1 MGRVKMYFKF
11 DKFHVCVI
19 FFSMMRRLLFIGII
33 IIFLS
38 FPFGAFSSTGETG
51 GVENIFSYGA
61 GLRALGM
68 GGAFTAIAGDS
79 SLVYWNPGAMA
90 FNQYKEISLFGLRTI
105 ADSYYVSGF
114 YTNPTVSLG
123 ALGFGGLGVY
133 TSGIESYDS
142 SGAPITTEKN
152 SYLHYQILLAY
163 GYNFKWGLGV
173 GSTVKIEQMNLL
185 DYTGTGASFDIGFY
199 FNPKRPEWLSI
210 GAVVQDVYGTGIK
223 LGSEYEKNTRIYKL
237 GVGTSFKLGANKRTT
252 LTFDLDGRM
261 FTDNYNPTKPE
272 LYYDLSFGT
281 EVNFSDR
288 LMFRAGY
295 REFEPQNIFQSLPQ
309 GLSLGMGIR
318 QWGIGIDYAVSFE
331 DPTWQG
337 TAELLMRLGISYRFG
352 LSIDEKKRLEK
363 QRIEQEIQKGIR
375 KATEKYQKQLE
386 ELSAKYEADK
396 QRVIQ
401 ELEQKYQ
408 EKIAKIDQTIE
419 KTRQEIIADLT
430 AQFEAEK
437 NRALEE
443 LRQNYEAQRAAL
455 ESQLS
460 QERTT
465 YERQIATL
473 QRRYEEEKRALEQKI
488 VADETFKSEKYAKAL
503 ELYAAG
509 EYEDALA
516 ELEAIARFDPNYL
529 DVQDYINKAKAATKD
544 VRSYPPEIMN
554 IYYRGIDLFVQK
566 KYEEAIAEWQKI
578 LEIDPYNQLAL
589 RNIKEAEQRLRKLRE
604 LKKK

>member
-1 MGRVKMYFKF
+1 MNFKF
-11 DKFHVCVI
+11 DKFPVCVI
-19 FFSMMRRLLFIGII
+19 FSFMMWKLVFIGII
-33 IIFLS
+33 IIFLT
-38 FPFGAFSSTGETG
+38 FPVLGFSLTGETG

-79 SLVYWNPGAMA
+79 SLVYWNPGAMS

-123 ALGFGGLGVY
+123 ALGIGGLGIY

-142 SGAPITTEKN
+142 NGAPITTEKN
-152 SYLHYQILLAY
+152 TYLHYQILLSY
-163 GYNFKWGLGV
+163 GYNFKWGLGL
-173 GSTVKIEQMNLL
+173 GSTVKIEQVNLL
-185 DYTGTGASFDIGFY
+185 DYTGTGASFDIGLY
-199 FNPKRPEWLSI
+199 FNPKKPEWLSL

-223 LGSEYEKNTRIYKL
+223 LGSEYEKNTRIYKI
-237 GVGTSFKLGANKRTT
+237 GIGANFKLGTNKKTS
-252 LTFDLDGRM
+252 LIFDLDGRM
-261 FTDNYNPTKPE
+261 FIDNYNPSNAK
-272 LYYDLSFGT
+272 LYYDLSLGS

-288 LMFRAGY
+288 FMIRAGY
-295 REFEPQNIFQSLPQ
+295 REFEPQNIFKSLPQ
-309 GLSLGMGIR
+309 GLTFGIGIR
-318 QWGIGIDYAVSFE
+318 QWGFGIDYAVSFE
-331 DPTWQG
+331 DPAWQG
-337 TAELLMRLGISYRFG
+337 TVELLMRLGLSYRFG

-363 QRIEQEIQKGIR
+363 QKIKQEIQNGIR

-386 ELSAKYEADK
+386 ELSTKYELEK

-401 ELEQKYQ
+401 ELEQEYQ
-408 EKIAKIDQTIE
+408 EKISKIDQTIE

-443 LRQNYEAQRAAL
+443 LKNNYEAQRAAL
-455 ESQLS
+455 ENQLRR
-460 QERTT
+460 ERST
-465 YERQIATL
+465 YEQQIATL
-473 QRRYEEEKRALEQKI
+473 QRRYEEEKRVLEQKI

-509 EYEDALA
+509 NYEDALA
-516 ELEAIARFDPNYL
+516 ELDAIARFDPNYL
-529 DVQDYINKAKAATKD
+529 DVQEYINKAKAATKD

-554 IYYRGIDLFVQK
+554 IFYRGIDLFVQK